1 MSTTSNIGDLL
12 AGRDWF
18 RLQQDEEARSASLH
32 VYGTIGSN
40 EWWDDVASPS
50 LVRELDTLDV
60 DEITMYV
67 NSPGGIAD
75 DGVAIMNALARNKAK
90 VTAFVDGLAAS
101 AATIVILGADEIV
114 MGAGSRLMIHDA
126 WSIAWGQASVLQ
138 KAAERLDKLSQTL
151 AGLYAQRAG
160 GDTEQWR
167 AAMEAE
173 TWYTAEEAVE
183 AGLADR
189 VAALH
194 AEGEADSDAE
204 ARNVIPIRDAAR
216 VFGWQHPGREAASAP
231 FIPAREQSAARPK
244 LPSSPEPGD
253 PNRKEEAVAYSDLTA
268 GLRERLGVTDANA
281 TDDELLAAV
290 DEALAEQ
297 ADENSAASA
306 ALPEGTIAV
315 DATVWEETQSN
326 ARLGAEARAEQ
337 DRTRRD
343 GIVADAL
350 RAGRIT
356 PKSKAE
362 WRARL
367 DKDEKEY
374 ASVLAS
380 LPKNTAVAVNEV
392 GHSDTLT
399 SSDDALY
406 AAFTGDTT
414 ETEA

>member
-1 MSTTSNIGDLL
+1 
-12 AGRDWF
+12 
-18 RLQQDEEARSASLH
+18 
-32 VYGTIGSN
+32 
-40 EWWDDVASPS
+40 
-50 LVRELDTLDV
+50 
-60 DEITMYV
+60 
-67 NSPGGIAD
+67 
-75 DGVAIMNALARNKAK
+75 
-90 VTAFVDGLAAS
+90 
-101 AATIVILGADEIV
+101 
-114 MGAGSRLMIHDA
+114 
-126 WSIAWGQASVLQ
+126 
-138 KAAERLDKLSQTL
+138 
-151 AGLYAQRAG
+151 
-160 GDTEQWR
+160 
-167 AAMEAE
+167 
-173 TWYTAEEAVE
+173 
-183 AGLADR
+183 
-189 VAALH
+189 
-194 AEGEADSDAE
+194 
-204 ARNVIPIRDAAR
+204 
-216 VFGWQHPGREAASAP
+216 
-231 FIPAREQSAARPK
+231 
-244 LPSSPEPGD
+244 
-253 PNRKEEAVAYSDLTA
+253 VAYSDLTA

-290 DEALAEQ
+290 DEALSEQ
-297 ADENSAASA
+297 ADETPAASAASA

-315 DATVWEETQSN
+315 DATVWEETQAN

-380 LPKNTAVAVNEV
+380 LPKNTAVAVNEI